1 MARVVDIFAKRLQ
14 TQENLTSQIASTIDD
29 ALAPRGLA
37 VMMEAEHQCMT
48 MRGVQKPGVSTITTQ
63 FTGIFEDD
71 PAEQAKFMT
80 LDGLIAAVVTDF
92 KTSEVLM
99 VGYMNEEALKRT
111 IETGEAWYWSRSR
124 KGFWKKGETS
134 GQIQKVQEILTD
146 CDQDALVVKV
156 TVEGN
161 GATCHVGYRSCF
173 FRKVVN
179 TSDGT
184 VRLAN

>member
-1 MARVVDIFAKRLQ
+1 MSDLIISERADKATVEEGDRLM
-14 TQENLTSQIASTIDD
+14 
-29 ALAPRGLA
+29 P
-37 VMMEAEHQCMT
+37 
-48 MRGVQKPGVSTITTQ
+48 
-63 FTGIFEDD
+63 
-71 PAEQAKFMT
+71 KFDQ
-80 LDGLIAAVVTDF
+80 DGLIAAVVTDF

-124 KGFWKKGETS
+124 QGFWKKGETS

-173 FRKVVN
+173 FRKVAN
-179 TSDGT
+179 TQDGT
-184 VRLAN
+184 VRLENVEKEKVYDPKEVYGKS

>member
-1 MARVVDIFAKRLQ
+1 MSDLIISARADKATVEEGDRLM
-14 TQENLTSQIASTIDD
+14 
-29 ALAPRGLA
+29 P
-37 VMMEAEHQCMT
+37 
-48 MRGVQKPGVSTITTQ
+48 
-63 FTGIFEDD
+63 
-71 PAEQAKFMT
+71 KFDQ
-80 LDGLIAAVVTDF
+80 DGLIAAVVTDF

-124 KGFWKKGETS
+124 QGFWKKGETS

-173 FRKVVN
+173 FRKVSN
-179 TSDGT
+179 TQDGT
-184 VRLAN
+184 VRLENVEKEKVYDPKEVYGKK

>member
-1 MARVVDIFAKRLQ
+1 MSDLVFSERADKKTV
-14 TQENLTSQIASTIDD
+14 
-29 ALAPRGLA
+29 
-37 VMMEAEHQCMT
+37 
-48 MRGVQKPGVSTITTQ
+48 
-63 FTGIFEDD
+63 EDGD
-71 PAEQAKFMT
+71 LLMPKYDQ
-80 LDGLIAAVVTDF
+80 DGLIAAVVTDAA
-92 KTSEVLM
+92 TSEVLM

-134 GQIQKVQEILTD
+134 GQVQKVQEILTD

-173 FRKVVN
+173 FRKITKTEN
-179 TSDGT
+179 GA
-184 VRLAN
+184 VRLKWVETEKVYDPEEVYGKS

>member
-1 MARVVDIFAKRLQ
+1 MSDLIISERADKATVEEGDRLM
-14 TQENLTSQIASTIDD
+14 
-29 ALAPRGLA
+29 P
-37 VMMEAEHQCMT
+37 
-48 MRGVQKPGVSTITTQ
+48 
-63 FTGIFEDD
+63 
-71 PAEQAKFMT
+71 KFDQ
-80 LDGLIAAVVTDF
+80 DGLIAAVVTDF

-124 KGFWKKGETS
+124 QGFWKKGETS

-173 FRKVVN
+173 FRKVSN
-179 TSDGT
+179 TQDGT
-184 VRLAN
+184 VRLENVEKEKVYDPKEVYGKS

>member
-1 MARVVDIFAKRLQ
+1 MSDLIISERADKATVEEGDRLM
-14 TQENLTSQIASTIDD
+14 
-29 ALAPRGLA
+29 P
-37 VMMEAEHQCMT
+37 
-48 MRGVQKPGVSTITTQ
+48 
-63 FTGIFEDD
+63 
-71 PAEQAKFMT
+71 KFDQ
-80 LDGLIAAVVTDF
+80 DGLIAAVVTDF

-111 IETGEAWYWSRSR
+111 IDTGEAWYWSRSR

-173 FRKVVN
+173 FRKVSN
-179 TSDGT
+179 TQDGT
-184 VRLAN
+184 VRLENVEKEKVYDPKEVYGKS

>member
-1 MARVVDIFAKRLQ
+1 MSDLIISERADKATVEEGDRLM
-14 TQENLTSQIASTIDD
+14 
-29 ALAPRGLA
+29 P
-37 VMMEAEHQCMT
+37 
-48 MRGVQKPGVSTITTQ
+48 
-63 FTGIFEDD
+63 
-71 PAEQAKFMT
+71 KFDQ
-80 LDGLIAAVVTDF
+80 DGLIAAVVTDF

-184 VRLAN
+184 VRLANVEKVKVYDPKEVYGKN

>member
-1 MARVVDIFAKRLQ
+1 MSDLIISARTDKATVEEGDRLM
-14 TQENLTSQIASTIDD
+14 
-29 ALAPRGLA
+29 P
-37 VMMEAEHQCMT
+37 
-48 MRGVQKPGVSTITTQ
+48 
-63 FTGIFEDD
+63 
-71 PAEQAKFMT
+71 KFDQ
-80 LDGLIAAVVTDF
+80 DGLIAAVVTDF

-124 KGFWKKGETS
+124 QGFWKKGETS

-173 FRKVVN
+173 FRKVAN
-179 TSDGT
+179 TQDGT
-184 VRLAN
+184 VRLENVEKEKVYDPKEVYGKS

>member
-1 MARVVDIFAKRLQ
+1 MSDLIISERADKATVEEGDRLM
-14 TQENLTSQIASTIDD
+14 
-29 ALAPRGLA
+29 P
-37 VMMEAEHQCMT
+37 
-48 MRGVQKPGVSTITTQ
+48 
-63 FTGIFEDD
+63 
-71 PAEQAKFMT
+71 KFDQ
-80 LDGLIAAVVTDF
+80 DGLIAAVVTDF

-124 KGFWKKGETS
+124 QGFWKKGETS

-173 FRKVVN
+173 FRKVSN
-179 TSDGT
+179 TQDGT
-184 VRLAN
+184 VRLENVEKEKVYDPKEVYGKQ